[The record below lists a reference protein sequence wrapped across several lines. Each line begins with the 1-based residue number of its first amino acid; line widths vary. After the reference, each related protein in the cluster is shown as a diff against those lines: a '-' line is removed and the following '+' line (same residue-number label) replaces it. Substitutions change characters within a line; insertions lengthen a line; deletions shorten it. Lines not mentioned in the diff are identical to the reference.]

1 MFCDQVFITLVAGS
15 GGDGCMSFR
24 REKYVAEGG
33 PDGGDGGNGGNV
45 VLRVN
50 SNLNSLIDLRHR
62 KIYKAEFGGKGHRF
76 NRAGAGAPDL
86 VLEVPAGTL
95 VYDETSNEL
104 LADLVKEGDTF
115 LGARGGRGGYGNAH
129 FASSTRQ
136 APMFAEKGEPG
147 TERHLRLEMQM
158 VADVGIIGIPSVG
171 KSTLISRITD
181 AKPKIAD
188 YPFTT
193 LVPNMGVVD
202 LEKWGGTRGQSF
214 VAADI
219 PGLIE
224 GAHEGKGL
232 GHEFLRHV
240 SRAALLVHVL
250 DCQSQ
255 DFFQD
260 YKVIMGELAH
270 YDVEL
275 AKRPQFVVLNKIDT
289 VDEKTEAWLLREL
302 NKFLKKQ
309 KTKPLGIF
317 AISAVSGKGLKPFVL
332 ALWKETQPLR
342 AARRSAQKKL
352 AAPGEPHVFRPH
364 LELGRESRQFEVS
377 LHPKKG
383 QGFIVKGPRIEQ
395 IAIMS
400 DFENLQALERVY
412 DVMNK
417 FGVPRELRRAG
428 AQLGDLIWIG
438 DKSIPFRG

>member
-1 MFCDQVFITLVAGS
+1 MFCDQVFITLNAGS
-15 GGDGCMSFR
+15 GGNGCMSFR

-33 PDGGDGGNGGNV
+33 PDGGDGGHGGSI
-45 VLRVN
+45 VLRVD
-50 SNLNSLIDLRHR
+50 SNLNSLIDLKHQ
-62 KIYKAEFGGKGHRF
+62 KIYKAESGTAGHRF
-76 NRAGAGAPDL
+76 NRAGAAAEDL
-86 VLEVPAGTL
+86 VLNVPAGTL
-95 VYDETSNEL
+95 VYDETSGKL
-104 LADLVKEGDTF
+104 LCDLVKDGDTF
-115 LGARGGRGGYGNAH
+115 LAARGGRGGYGNAH

-147 TERHLRLEMQM
+147 GECRLRLEMRM

-202 LEKWGGTRGQSF
+202 LGKWMGRGKAPPGAGL
-214 VAADI
+214 VVADI

-255 DFFQD
+255 DFFED
-260 YKVIMGELAH
+260 YKVIMGELTH
-270 YDVEL
+270 YDPEL

-289 VDEKTEAWLLREL
+289 VDEKTAKWLVSEL
-302 NKFLKKQ
+302 KKFLKKQ
-309 KTKPLGIF
+309 KAVPLGIF
-317 AISAVSGKGLKPFVL
+317 AISAVSGKDLKPFVL

-342 AARRSAQKKL
+342 AARRL
-352 AAPGEPHVFRPH
+352 APAEPHVFRPH
-364 LELGRESRQFEVS
+364 LDAEHDSKHFEVS
-377 LHPKKG
+377 FHPKKG
-383 QGFIVKGPRIEQ
+383 KGFIVKGPRLEQ

-400 DFENLQALERVY
+400 DFENVQALERVY